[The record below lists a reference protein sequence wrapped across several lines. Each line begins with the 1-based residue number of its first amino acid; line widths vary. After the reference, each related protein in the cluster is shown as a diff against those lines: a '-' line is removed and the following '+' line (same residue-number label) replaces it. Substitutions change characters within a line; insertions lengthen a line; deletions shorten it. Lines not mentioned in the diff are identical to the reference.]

1 MTALACLAIRLV
13 IAVLHVPPAFAGVTP
28 AGDFPTQVILCTAS
42 GMWVVQLDENGQPV
56 GPKRPATNQDCPV
69 CSALSGAQLALAPD
83 VARLSIPFAAPIA
96 ATEHRLALVIGRR
109 PFVVRGRDPPSKS

>member
-1 MTALACLAIRLV
+1 LACLAIRLV
-13 IAVLHVPPAFAGVTP
+13 VAILHVPPAFAGVTP
-28 AGDFPTQVILCTAS
+28 AGDFPTQAVLCTAS

-83 VARLSIPFAAPIA
+83 VASLPIPFAAPSSV
-96 ATEHRLALVIGRR
+96 TEHRSALVIGRK